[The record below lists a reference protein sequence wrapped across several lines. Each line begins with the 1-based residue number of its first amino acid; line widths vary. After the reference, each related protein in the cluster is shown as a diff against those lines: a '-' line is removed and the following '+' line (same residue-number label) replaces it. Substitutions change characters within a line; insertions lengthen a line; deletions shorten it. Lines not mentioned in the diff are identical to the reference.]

1 MGFNGTQAPQGIQG
15 PIDPN
20 EHKTHTGFKVKED
33 LTEPM
38 ELMEHKAHQE
48 LLNLFLAQMFI

>member
-1 MGFNGTQAPQGIQG
+1 MV
-15 PIDPN
+15 
-20 EHKTHTGFKVKED
+20 HKAHREFKVKED